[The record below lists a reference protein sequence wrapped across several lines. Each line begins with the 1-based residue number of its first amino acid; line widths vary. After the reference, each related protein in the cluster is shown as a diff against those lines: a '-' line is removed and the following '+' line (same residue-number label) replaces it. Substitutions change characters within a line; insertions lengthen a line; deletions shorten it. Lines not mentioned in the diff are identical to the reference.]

1 MSLNWYALRSK
12 PRKEDALWRQ
22 VRERGFEVFYPRLR
36 VNPVNP
42 RASKIRPYFPGYMFV
57 QANLEEVGISIFQ
70 WMPYSIGLVSF
81 GGEPSI
87 VPEGLLKAIEARVA
101 QIARAGGEFYD
112 GLQQGDTVLIQA
124 GPFAGYQAIF
134 DTRIS
139 GTERVRVLLEFL
151 SNRRVPVELAVHQV
165 QRLKTR

>member
-1 MSLNWYALRSK
+1 MPLNWYALRSK
-12 PRKEDALWRQ
+12 PRKEDVLWRH
-22 VRERGFEVFYPRLR
+22 VRECGFETFYPRLR

-42 RASKIRPYFPGYMFV
+42 RASKVRPYFPGYLFI
-57 QANLEEVGISIFQ
+57 QADLEEVGVSTFQ
-70 WMPYSIGLVSF
+70 WMPYSSGLVSF
-81 GGEPSI
+81 GGEPAA
-87 VPEGLLKAIEARVA
+87 VPENLLKAIEARVA
-101 QIARAGGEFYD
+101 QIANAGGEFYD
-112 GLQQGDTVLIQA
+112 GLQSGDTVLIQA

-151 SNRRVPVELAVHQV
+151 SDRQVPVELAVHQV